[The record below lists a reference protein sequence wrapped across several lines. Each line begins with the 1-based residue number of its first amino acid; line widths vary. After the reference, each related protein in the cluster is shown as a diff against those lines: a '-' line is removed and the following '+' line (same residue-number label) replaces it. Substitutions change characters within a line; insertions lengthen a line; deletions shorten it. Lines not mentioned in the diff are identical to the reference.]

1 MNDFVVRLEKIKGM
15 PIGEKK
21 VQIIKATCREAI
33 CQDIMENQLFY
44 KVTDIDGVKLLGYCA
59 ATQVPI
65 FEDMDYETD
74 PVTGDIYSVDDLERL
89 EE

>member
-1 MNDFVVRLEKIKGM
+1 
-15 PIGEKK
+15 
-21 VQIIKATCREAI
+21 
-33 CQDIMENQLFY
+33 
-44 KVTDIDGVKLLGYCA
+44 
-59 ATQVPI
+59 VPI